1 MITWNGNDT
10 DIDQTTVTGSGVQW
24 QWHWHWQW
32 PSDQLRNPMVHLL
45 TTSRLKTQEEGFK
58 VAGFIHCKQFVPSL
72 YGFKKIYVYGISR
85 WSIIRSSFI
94 KRPVFVLVILQTTF
108 LELLPIS
115 YPTIENKLILLSVA
129 GGGWVVIV
137 IVRLV
142 LSSWSQGQL
151 SSAVGS
157 QVVKGSWSLQLT
169 D

>member
-1 MITWNGNDT
+1 MILILTKLQSQVPVSSDSDT
-10 DIDQTTVTGSGVQW
+10 DTGSDQVTNSGTQW
-24 QWHWHWQW
+24 STSWQHRDW
-32 PSDQLRNPMVHLL
+32 KHKRKGLRLRVLFTVINLFL
-45 TTSRLKTQEEGFK
+45 RYLGLKR
-58 VAGFIHCKQFVPSL
+58 H
-72 YGFKKIYVYGISR
+72 VYGISR
-85 WSIIRSSFI
+85 WLMIRSSFI
-94 KRPVFVLVILQTTF
+94 KRPLFVLVILQTAF

-115 YPTIENKLILLSVA
+115 YPTIENKWILLSFAV
-129 GGGWVVIV
+129 GGWVVIV